1 MRILLVQESDWLERG
16 PHQQHHLIERLQ
28 LRGHEVRVI
37 DFEILWRNKCIKG
50 IVSKRMV
57 YHTGGKVCKETRISV
72 VRPSIVRVPL
82 LDYVSVPFSH
92 GLEIRRQIAEFKP
105 DVIIG
110 LGIQNTFLAMLMA
123 RRCKIPFV
131 YYLIDALHTLIPFK
145 KLRFLGKFLEKN
157 TLKRCDVVCVINEGL
172 KRYAVGMGA
181 HPGKVRVIRA
191 GIDVERF
198 NPNIDGCAMREK
210 LGISKDDV
218 VLFFMGWLYPFSG
231 LREVSMELVRVRDV
245 QPNLKLLVVG
255 EGDLYAE
262 LQKIKRDYGLQQLI
276 LAGWQ
281 PYERIPEY
289 VAASDICLLPATYNE
304 VMRDIVPIKM
314 YEYMA
319 CAKPV
324 ISTRLPGIVKEFGS
338 GNGVLY
344 VDRPEEV
351 LEKSVV
357 VWSSASEFGERA
369 RQFVKRCDWAIIT
382 DEFEAVLMS
391 LLNEKH

>member
-16 PHQQHHLIERLQ
+16 PHQQHHLIERLE
-28 LRGHEVRVI
+28 LRGHKVRVI
-37 DFEILWRNKCIKG
+37 DFEVLWRNKYSKG

-57 YHTGGKVCKETRISV
+57 YHTRGKVCKEARISV
-72 VRPSIVRVPL
+72 VRPSIVKVPL
-82 LDYVSVPFSH
+82 LDYMSITVSH

-123 RRCKIPFV
+123 RRCRIPFV

-145 KLRFLGKFLEKN
+145 RLRFLGKFLEKN
-157 TLKRCDVVCVINEGL
+157 TLRRCDAVCVINEGL
-172 KRYAVGMGA
+172 KRYAVEMGA
-181 HPGKVRVIRA
+181 HPRKVRVIRA

-198 NPNIDGCAMREK
+198 NPSLDGCVMREN
-210 LGISKDDV
+210 LGICKDDV
-218 VLFFMGWLYPFSG
+218 VLFFMGWLYAFSG
-231 LREVSMELVRVRDV
+231 LREVAMELARVMDV
-245 QPNLKLLVVG
+245 QPNLKLLIVG

-262 LQKIKRDYGLQQLI
+262 LQKIKKDHGLRQLI

-281 PYERIPEY
+281 PYDKIPEY
-289 VAASDICLLPATYNE
+289 IASADICLLPATNNE
-304 VMRDIVPIKM
+304 VMRSIVPIKM

-324 ISTRLPGIVKEFGS
+324 ISTRLSGIIKEFGH

-351 LEKSVV
+351 VEKAVE
-357 VWSSASEFGERA
+357 VWRSAQELGERA
-369 RQFVKRCDWAIIT
+369 RHFVEKYDWRKIT
-382 DEFEAVLMS
+382 EEFEAVLMS
-391 LLNEKH
+391 LLDEKH